1 MYDINTFQLY
11 SEWRGA
17 SKTPTDAIVGLEFA
31 HNRLYSC
38 SVQGRLVIR
47 NLKDHDG
54 EFNYWH
60 SSVKEP
66 VSSFRVHPLQDGIIA
81 TGGKDKDL
89 EVMELYDTHPERLSM
104 GESRPHWILQALQA
118 DTSLIN
124 QRVRIRWQAKTARA
138 TKNSHRHFDNTSNL
152 EENDIDQLDQYP
164 VWISGIQFLN
174 LNQPKRLGWRI
185 ATTTRYGYINIY
197 ETSISRRCV
206 FSILASNYPLVNLW
220 FGGNERELIYTDSQY
235 GVGIFDSVSGEL
247 SKMKGEAGSSMVHVH
262 AMYRETRNY
271 NSLIFPDV
279 TETRIGELKR
289 EADDSYLEEEFEN
302 YINNISSS
310 AAASTMRT
318 TPITTITNNENTTIT
333 SPLITKPLLV
343 SGGLD
348 KYLRVY
354 DLEAANMVLK
364 VRVCN
369 KISDLWIIDT
379 ANSSLK
385 RQRSPPYGKKAES
398 VSESASEQENQEPES
413 KRIRSDNDVCME

>member
-1 MYDINTFQLY
+1 MYDINTFQLH

-17 SKTPTDAIVGLEFA
+17 SKHPADAIVGLEFA

-60 SSVKEP
+60 SNVKEP
-66 VSSFRVHPLQDGIIA
+66 VSSFRVHPLQEDVIA

-89 EVMELYDTHPERLSM
+89 EVMELYNNQAELRNM
-104 GESRPHWILQALQA
+104 GESRPHWILQALQV
-118 DTSLIN
+118 DSSPIH
-124 QRVRIRWQAKTARA
+124 QRVRTRWQAKTARPA
-138 TKNSHRHFDNTSNL
+138 KNSHRHFNNASNSD
-152 EENDIDQLDQYP
+152 ENDIDQLGQYP

-220 FGGNERELIYTDSQY
+220 FGGNEHELIYTDSQY
-235 GVGIFDSVSGEL
+235 GVGIFDSVSGKL

-271 NSLIFPDV
+271 DSLIFPDV
-279 TETRIGELKR
+279 AGTRIGELQG
-289 EADDSYLEEEFEN
+289 EAGDSDLEVEN
-302 YINNISSS
+302 HINNSTSP
-310 AAASTMRT
+310 AATSTMRT
-318 TPITTITNNENTTIT
+318 TTITTITNNENSTIT
-333 SPLITKPLLV
+333 SSLITKPLLV

-385 RQRSPPYGKKAES
+385 RQRSLLDEKTAALVP
-398 VSESASEQENQEPES
+398 ESAYEQENQEPES